1 MPDRPRNIGASV
13 RQRLLNLAHARGQP
27 MELLLT
33 RYALERL
40 LHRLSLSPHRERFVL
55 KGAILLAVW
64 FDEPHRATRD
74 VDLLGFGDAAEDA
87 LLATFREI
95 MAIEVDDGVSFD
107 LKGLRIEAIR
117 EDVEYGGSRLRTTAA
132 LAGARVPI
140 TVDIGFCDAV
150 EPGVE
155 DIDLPVLLDMP
166 SPHLRA
172 YALETVIAEMFH
184 ATVALGRA
192 NSRMKDYYDVWM
204 LTSAFEIDA
213 GRLRQA
219 VEATFARRSSDA
231 PTSTP
236 DGLSD
241 EFSADAH
248 KQRQWD
254 AFAKNLSR
262 QVPNLDHVVRE
273 LRKKLLVV
281 TALRPINFDAA

>member
-1 MPDRPRNIGASV
+1 MPDHPRPRPNNVGASV

-40 LHRLSLSPHRERFVL
+40 LYRLSLSPHRERFVL
-55 KGAILLAVW
+55 KGAMLLTVW

-74 VDLLGFGDAAEDA
+74 VDLLGFKDPAGDA
-87 LLATFREI
+87 LIATFREI
-95 MAIEVDDGVSFD
+95 MAVELDDGVSFD

-117 EDVEYGGSRLRTTAA
+117 EEVEYGGSRLRTTAA
-132 LAGARVPI
+132 LAGARIPI
-140 TVDIGFCDAV
+140 TVDIGFGDAV

-172 YALETVIAEMFH
+172 YPPETVIAEKFH
-184 ATVALGRA
+184 AMVVLGRA
-192 NSRMKDYYDVWM
+192 NSRMKNYYDVWM
-204 LTSAFEIDA
+204 LTSAFEIEHE
-213 GRLRQA
+213 RLRRA
-219 VEATFARRSSDA
+219 IAATFARRSTVI
-231 PTSTP
+231 PTVVP

-241 EFSADAH
+241 AFATDPG

-254 AFAKNLSR
+254 AFARNLSGTI
-262 QVPNLDHVVRE
+262 PGFGLVVSE
-273 LRKKLLVV
+273 LRQRLVGFLAV
-281 TALRPINFDAA
+281 K